1 VKARWQFFIRAVL
14 LTLVLVVIA
23 VVFIAVFRQSGRSAV
38 TIVGLH
44 KSSDSGRMS
53 LEVRN
58 DSPGR
63 VRLFAVELWV
73 PAGTN
78 WRQVSQVLLG
88 DTNSTEKSI
97 RLEVDPPAGHRQ
109 WRARLVYMPAFRGLK
124 LLRLQVEH
132 GWKTKSMHEA
142 LTVTGWEGERHAYSE
157 VFSE

>member
-1 VKARWQFFIRAVL
+1 VKARWQFLIRAVL
-14 LTLVLVVIA
+14 LTLVIVVIA
-23 VVFIAVFRQSGRSAV
+23 VVFIAVFRQRGRSAV

-58 DSPGR
+58 DTPGR

-97 RLEVDPPAGHRQ
+97 RLEVDPPAGQRK
-109 WRARLVYMPAFRGLK
+109 WKARLVYMPAFSGMK
-124 LLRLQVEH
+124 LLPLRTEH
-132 GWKTKSMHEA
+132 GWKTKSKRKA
-142 LTVTGWEGERHAYSE
+142 LTVTGWAGARYAYSE